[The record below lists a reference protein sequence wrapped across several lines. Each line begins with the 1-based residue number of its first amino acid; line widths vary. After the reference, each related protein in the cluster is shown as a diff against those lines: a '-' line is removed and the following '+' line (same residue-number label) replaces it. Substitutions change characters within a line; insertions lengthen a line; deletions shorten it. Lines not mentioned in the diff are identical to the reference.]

1 MEDFNLNLDSLD
13 TQDVTTANILQDLNV
28 LDPSKVEDNNEQ
40 NKKENVD
47 GSDSTSNKP
56 AEEPVSSEEIL
67 GELLPNYPESVA
79 ADKKEDIDK
88 NLPPT
93 NVGAS
98 NSKIFQ
104 LAKALKEEGVL
115 STANDDEI
123 KELKNY
129 SELVKLI
136 DKEVNNKLDST
147 QKRINTALSNGIE
160 PDQIKVYE
168 QALNNLN
175 NINDDIIE
183 SDADNSI
190 ALRKELIMR
199 DFLNRGFNENRA
211 RAEVEKSFKA
221 GTDIED
227 AKEALQSNIEFYG
240 NQYSSLIE
248 EAKKNVDS
256 YKNKIK
262 EEEELLHKNI
272 LEDENLYNKFNV
284 SKDVREKIFNTITK
298 PVYKDEDGN
307 LYTSF
312 TKYIKDNREDYMK
325 TVGLLFTMTDG
336 FKNLEKLTKININKA
351 KTKALQDLEKSLN
364 NSNADIFNNG
374 SLSYYSG
381 VDGNI
386 KSNGKPLTLA

>member
-1 MEDFNLNLDSLD
+1 MEDLNLNLDSLD
-13 TQDVTTANILQDLNV
+13 NQDATTASILQDLNI
-28 LDPSKVEDNNEQ
+28 LDPSKVENNNEL
-40 NKKENVD
+40 NKKQNVD
-47 GSDSTSNKP
+47 GSDSTGNKP

-67 GELLPNYPESVA
+67 GELLPNNPESVA

-115 STANDDEI
+115 STADDDEI
-123 KELKNY
+123 KELKDY
-129 SELVKLI
+129 SSLVKLI
-136 DKEVNNKLDST
+136 AKEVDNRLDST

>member
-28 LDPSKVEDNNEQ
+28 LDPSKVEDNNEP

-67 GELLPNYPESVA
+67 GELLPNDPESVA